1 MLKIHNQQISLRI
14 VLLGILANLSTL
26 VNADTLVRQVIAT
39 AGSDHTTV
47 NGYSL
52 GDTLGQ
58 PFISTDYS
66 AQLLTG
72 FLARRKQTGLQLT
85 LDKQEVQV
93 PEAGNETFNVSLS
106 AKPSQDVSVTVSK
119 LKGDP
124 DITVQSGNNLTF
136 QPDNWNV
143 PQTVTV
149 AAAEDDDTKNGT
161 ATLRVNASENIAFKE
176 VIVTEIDDGKVKIIR
191 LVLVNAPSS
200 IKPGEDFELTLQFV
214 PDKEKPADG
223 IQVYLEFDPTKLEIT
238 GVENPGVLDFTLL
251 NKFDNA
257 EGYINFAAASLF
269 NDVPTEA
276 FPLVTLRAKVLPTAK
291 GDEITFHF
299 NPDKSVVSS
308 KSEYIPQNYED
319 IVIAL
324 AMEEILKCKVSLQG
338 RPNPPDSRWVTELT
352 ISTGGKQDSVTTD
365 DSGYCELPN
374 SLLPLPTGS
383 NFICAKKPHALQNKV
398 EANIP
403 LADDEVI
410 DFGTLIEG
418 DTDDDNKLWLPDFD
432 LIRQNINK
440 CEGEPDYNANADL
453 DADGCVTEA
462 DARLFQANFTSAEGQ
477 KQGADCK
484 LTKKG
489 NRLLREGHRE
499 VGTVVLSTTP
509 IPSGLS
515 VGDTFDLTVKVHAT
529 LEQPVD
535 IVAAYLNFNGAG
547 VQANHIT
554 VGSQLDFVL
563 QNNINHAF
571 GRVNFAAASLHNA
584 SATETFDLFTVSFTV
599 LKEGGEKTLSFNKTE
614 PRPTTVLF
622 EGESVGNTEKVVF
635 EEEIDNRNV
644 KPASCQAY
652 VIQDEKL
659 NNSQLFVIDFATGN
673 VTPLGQVCQGCDIEA
688 LDIHPTSDIL
698 YGASGNDTAFNY
710 PQGQLYKLDGQTGE
724 RIFIGSTGFTEI
736 TSLAFDLQ
744 GVLWGWAKGS
754 GLIQINPDTAES
766 NLIIATNIKVGDL
779 TWDIT
784 GMILYA
790 SEGRNLWAYDAT
802 TKKVIKACDNLPPK
816 TEALEVLPEH
826 ILPAGLLLLGVHQA
840 DILKLYAFDPV
851 HCEMVMSG
859 DIPIPYDDPEG
870 IAVPKA
876 ACTP

>member
-1 MLKIHNQQISLRI
+1 MLKIHNQHISLI
-14 VLLGILANLSTL
+14 IALLGILLANISTI
-26 VNADTLVRQVIAT
+26 VNADSLDRQVIAT
-39 AGSDHTTV
+39 AGGYTTV
-47 NGYSL
+47 GGYTL

-58 PFISTDYS
+58 PFISTDS
-66 AQLLTG
+66 SSQLVSG
-72 FLARRKQTGLQLT
+72 FWVRKKTGLQLIV
-85 LDKQEVQV
+85 DKQAIQV

-106 AKPSQDVSVTVSK
+106 TQPSQDVSVTVSK
-119 LKGDP
+119 LNGDP
-124 DITVQSGNNLTF
+124 DITVPSGNNLTF

-161 ATLRVNASENIAFKE
+161 ATLRVNASEDIVFKE

-191 LVLVNAPSS
+191 LVLVNTPSS
-200 IKPGEDFELTLQFV
+200 IKPGEEFELTLQFV

-223 IQVYLEFDPTKLEIT
+223 IQIYLEFDPKQLEIT
-238 GVENPGVLDFTLL
+238 GVENSGVLDFTLL
-251 NKFDNA
+251 EKFENT
-257 EGYINFAAASLF
+257 EGYINFIAASLF

-276 FPLVTLRAKVLPTAK
+276 FPLVTIRAKTLPTAE
-291 GDEITFHF
+291 GDDITFHF

-308 KSEYIPQNYED
+308 EGEYVPQKYED
-319 IVIAL
+319 IVITLETEAT
-324 AMEEILKCKVSLQG
+324 LKCKVSLQG
-338 RPNPPDSRWVTELT
+338 RPEPPDPRWVTELT
-352 ISTGGKQDSVTTD
+352 ISTDGKQDSVTTD
-365 DSGYCELPN
+365 ESGYCELPE
-374 SLLPLPTGS
+374 SLLPLPNGS
-383 NFICAKKPHALQNKV
+383 HFICAKKIHALQNKV
-398 EANIP
+398 EVNMP

-410 DFGTLIEG
+410 DFGELIEG
-418 DTDDDNKLWLPDFD
+418 DTNNDNHLWVADFKL
-432 LIRQNINK
+432 IKNNYNK

-453 DADGCVTEA
+453 DDDGCVKEA
-462 DARLFQANFTSAEGQ
+462 DTRLFQANLVNAEGNR
-477 KQGADCK
+477 QGANCQ
-484 LTKKG
+484 LPKKG
-489 NRLLREGHRE
+489 NRLQRDGHRE
-499 VGTVVLSTTP
+499 IGTVALSTTP
-509 IPSGLS
+509 IPSGLTI
-515 VGDTFDLTVKVHAT
+515 GDTFYLTVKVHAT

-547 VQANHIT
+547 IQANHLT

-584 SATETFDLFTVSFTV
+584 AATETFELFTVNFTV
-599 LKEGGEKTLSFNKTE
+599 LTEGGEKTLSFNNTE

-622 EGESVGNTEKVVF
+622 EGESVGKTEEVVF
-635 EEEIDNRNV
+635 EEDSNNKNV

-652 VIQDEKL
+652 VMQDTGL

-673 VTPLGQVCQGCDIEA
+673 ITPLGSVCQGCDIEA
-688 LDIHPTSDIL
+688 LDIHPVTNIL

-724 RIFIGSTGFTEI
+724 RLFIGSTGFAEI
-736 TSLAFDLQ
+736 TSLAFDLE
-744 GVLWGWAKGS
+744 GVLWAWAKGD

-766 NLIIATNIKVGDL
+766 NLIIATHIKVGDI

-784 GMILYA
+784 GTILYA
-790 SEGRNLWAYDAT
+790 SQGKNLWAYDAT
-802 TKKVIKACDNLPPK
+802 TEKIIKACDNLPPK

-840 DILKLYAFDPV
+840 DILKLYAFEPV

-876 ACTP
+876 ACIP